1 MVLVGDTLDLG
12 NSDAYFG
19 LCMCNIISLFFI
31 DPSDFL
37 AVLLT
42 LTSLSLLSQ
51 GTLPQGEKSSPCEFS
66 GVFQSL
72 LGIINSFTVN
82 SQGSIF
88 LLSSLTALLHLLS
101 SACQLLLSSSA
112 NFPSM

>member
-31 DPSDFL
+31 YLSDFL

-42 LTSLSLLSQ
+42 LASLSSVP
-51 GTLPQGEKSSPCEFS
+51 GNPPTR
-66 GVFQSL
+66 
-72 LGIINSFTVN
+72 
-82 SQGSIF
+82 
-88 LLSSLTALLHLLS
+88 
-101 SACQLLLSSSA
+101 
-112 NFPSM
+112 